1 LVMLTSRAPIVQR
14 GFELGFGQFSPLYVH
29 DKAKV

>member
-14 GFELGFGQFSPLYVH
+14 GLNQGLDNSSLYVH
-29 DKAKV
+29 DKAKA